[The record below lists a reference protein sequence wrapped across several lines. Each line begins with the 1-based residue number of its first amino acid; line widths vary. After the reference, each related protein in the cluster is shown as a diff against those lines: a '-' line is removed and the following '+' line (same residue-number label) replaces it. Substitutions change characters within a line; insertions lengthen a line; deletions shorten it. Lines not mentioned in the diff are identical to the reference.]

1 MSEEFFI
8 QGNEACA
15 KGALKAGCR
24 FFAGYPI
31 TPSTEVAETLAREL
45 PKVGG
50 AFVQMEDEIASAGAI
65 IGGSWGGSKSMTAT
79 SGPGISLM
87 QENIGYAFISE
98 TPIVIVN
105 VQRGSPSTGQPTMAA
120 QADMMQARWG
130 SHALHHFLFS
140 EFHILPE
147 CLSQIL
153 PFAHESEPALPE

>member
-1 MSEEFFI
+1 
-8 QGNEACA
+8 
-15 KGALKAGCR
+15 
-24 FFAGYPI
+24 
-31 TPSTEVAETLAREL
+31 
-45 PKVGG
+45 
-50 AFVQMEDEIASAGAI
+50 MEDEIASAGAI

-130 SHALHHFLFS
+130 SHGDYEPIALSPSSVQEFFDFYISKTASGIVCFQFVQICIIRQISLKMFLPAESIQIS
-140 EFHILPE
+140 EYGVAFQV
-147 CLSQIL
+147 SGV
-153 PFAHESEPALPE
+153 AD